1 MKKQIKEIR
10 IANKQEKKQARAEYK
25 SAVRLSKVKKEESI
39 KELYE
44 TGQLPRPKDP
54 PKRAVLEEIGNAV
67 THGVGAMFGIAALI
81 IMLVLS
87 ENALERA
94 GAIVYGVGL
103 SVMFSMSCLYHSF
116 RHGLAVK
123 RLFRR
128 FDYSSIYLLIG
139 ATFAPV
145 LLGFFSNTF
154 GFVFFGVQ
162 WAIIATGITFVG
174 VFGPTRLRW
183 LHIPLYVLLG
193 WSAIMLLPGMISG
206 GALKMA
212 LFILGGGITYSVG
225 IIPFILK
232 KRCSHFIWHFF
243 VLAGAVVQWVGIF
256 THIYLG

>member
-1 MKKQIKEIR
+1 MKKKIKEIKS
-10 IANKQEKKQARAEYK
+10 ISKKEKKQAKAECKFALRSIRA
-25 SAVRLSKVKKEESI
+25 KKEESI
-39 KELYE
+39 KALYE
-44 TGQLPRPKDP
+44 TENIPRPKDP
-54 PKRAVLEEIGNAV
+54 PKRSILEEIGNAV
-67 THGVGAMFGIAALI
+67 THGVGAIFGIAALVV
-81 IMLVLS
+81 MLVLS

-94 GAIVYGVGL
+94 GAVVYGVGL

-116 RHGLAVK
+116 RHGAAVK

-154 GFVFFGVQ
+154 GFIFFGIQ
-162 WAIIATGITFVG
+162 WAVIATGVTFVG

-183 LHIPLYVLLG
+183 LHIPLYVILG
-193 WSAIMLLPGMISG
+193 WSAIMLLPGMIGG

-212 LFILGGGITYSVG
+212 LFILGGGVIYSIG
-225 IIPFILK
+225 IIPFVLK
-232 KRCSHFIWHFF
+232 KRASHFIWHFF

-256 THIYLG
+256 THIYLL